1 MSDKAEAAFAASLAA
16 AIAMEPSTDD
26 SADEA
31 PDPSAVADEADTSEA
46 DGAGADDATGDDE
59 AEDSADDDSAT
70 GVSAAKELFL
80 AGDKAAA
87 LKALGLD
94 PKILDL
100 NDAKFR
106 TMRQGLKEAD
116 KKLAEA
122 NRLHTE
128 GTAAKEEA
136 ARMYEQGKQELGPVL
151 RMRRLLAKGDYASAK
166 DLLEALAPPGTTY
179 RQIAEGIAAA
189 ASGMSPAEQLYRKK
203 LREIDEAEQAKKE
216 PEKKAPPPADTSKNL
231 EGAKKMLS
239 STDLKDIPGA
249 AEALVRVAAENW
261 DAEKKGFKVPKAK
274 LVELVR
280 QDTVIA
286 QLLELRA
293 LKSKG
298 KKAPEPEPEV
308 EEDEEAEK
316 PRDRSGR
323 FRERPRR
330 PPAPKLTP
338 QQEKEAAA
346 ERRFQASLAAAREME
361 KTNQRKAG
369 KGRR

>member
-1 MSDKAEAAFAASLAA
+1 
-16 AIAMEPSTDD
+16 MEPATTDEAVEPDGVVGETEPDAEPITDD
-26 SADEA
+26 ESDGEGADEA
-31 PDPSAVADEADTSEA
+31 ED
-46 DGAGADDATGDDE
+46 GADDAAPSGE
-59 AEDSADDDSAT
+59 
-70 GVSAAKELFL
+70 SAAKELLL
-80 AGDKAAA
+80 AGDKAGA

-106 TMRQGLKEAD
+106 TMRQGLKAAD
-116 KKLAEA
+116 EKVAEA
-122 NRLHTE
+122 TRLHAE
-128 GTAAKEEA
+128 AVAAQAETK
-136 ARMYEQGKQELGPVL
+136 RLYEKGQKELGPVL
-151 RMRRLLAKGDYASAK
+151 QMRRLLAKGDYASAK
-166 DLLEALAPPGTTY
+166 DLLESLAPPGTTY

-189 ASGMSPAEQLYRKK
+189 ASGMSAAEQLYRRK
-203 LREIDEAEQAKKE
+203 LRELDEQEQKKAE
-216 PEKKAPPPADTSKNL
+216 PEKKPAPAGDTNKNL

-293 LKSKG
+293 LKAAKG
-298 KKAPEPEPEV
+298 KKAPEPEPEA
-308 EEDEEAEK
+308 EEDEEK
-316 PRDRSGR
+316 PRDKTGR

-361 KTNQRKAG
+361 KSAQRKTG